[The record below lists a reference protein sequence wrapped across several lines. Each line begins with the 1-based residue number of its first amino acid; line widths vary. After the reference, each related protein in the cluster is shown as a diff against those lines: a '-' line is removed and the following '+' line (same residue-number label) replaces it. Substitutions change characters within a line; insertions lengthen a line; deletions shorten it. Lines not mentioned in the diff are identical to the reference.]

1 MPLLYT
7 KIAVGV
13 DWDGETLHLVALG
26 RRFRQSS
33 VIGSLCVR
41 DPQTEESSK
50 QVAEFLRQHR
60 VREARVIA
68 CLPREALV
76 VRFLDLPLEAE
87 SQLAKVVGYQVD
99 VLHPFEDARWDSVV
113 VGRDTKAKQ
122 IQVMVVVV
130 ERMRLEGYYRTLEN
144 LGLRVE
150 SLTFAAANLGPLV
163 GAVLPEAAVVVSGR
177 EGGIELMGFRGPRLC
192 ASRYLSTEP
201 SENAGERFERE
212 LHGLHTALP
221 FADPMTRPLFV
232 CGQVPAAFSESVA
245 EAAALPE
252 LKLHV
257 STPPGFDARA
267 QLGAL
272 GAAYVGL
279 RPSQASTGNLLP
291 PEQRKRS
298 KPWMRVPIYALG
310 TTAVLLAL
318 TLASHSWT
326 EAQLYSST
334 LEGQIHRLES
344 QAAKVRRDDQQIDAV
359 ATRAAVLE
367 SARGQTWQKLGL
379 VKELSKILPDGTWLQ
394 QVQLEEETAEIY
406 GYSDRAADLVQIL
419 ENSSYFSH
427 VEFAAPIIR
436 DAQNKEVFRIR
447 MRVGKSVRP

>member
-1 MPLLYT
+1 MPAFYT

-33 VIGSLCVR
+33 VIGSFCLGNL
-41 DPQTEESSK
+41 QTEESRK
-50 QVAEFLRQHR
+50 QLAEFLRQHR
-60 VREARVIA
+60 LPEARVIA

-99 VLHPFEDARWDSVV
+99 VLHPFEDARWDCVV
-113 VGRDTKAKQ
+113 VRRDTKGKQ

-130 ERMRLEGYYRTLEN
+130 ETVRLEEYYATLEN

-150 SLTFAAANLGPLV
+150 SLTFAAANLGSLIGP
-163 GAVLPEAAVVVSGR
+163 VLPQAAVVISGR
-177 EGGIELMGFRGPRLC
+177 EGGIELLGFSGPSLC

-201 SENAGERFERE
+201 SESAGERFERE
-212 LHGLHTALP
+212 LHGLRAVLP
-221 FADPMTRPLFV
+221 VADPMTQPLFV
-232 CGQVPAAFSESVA
+232 CGRVPAAFSETLV
-245 EAAALPE
+245 EAAMLPE
-252 LKLHV
+252 LKLPV
-257 STPPGFDARA
+257 STTPGFDARA
-267 QLGAL
+267 QLSAL

-279 RPSQASTGNLLP
+279 RRGQASMINLLP
-291 PEQRKRS
+291 PERQKRS
-298 KPWMRVPIYALG
+298 KPWIRVPIYTLG
-310 TTAVLLAL
+310 TTAAVLAFALAGNGWIE
-318 TLASHSWT
+318 T
-326 EAQLYSST
+326 QLYSRT
-334 LEGQIHRLES
+334 LDDQIHRLES
-344 QAAKVRRDDQQIDAV
+344 QAAKVRRADQQIGAL

-367 SARGQTWQKLGL
+367 GARGQTWQKLGL

-394 QVQLEEETAEIY
+394 QIQLEEETAELY

-436 DAQNKEVFRIR
+436 DAQNREVFRIR